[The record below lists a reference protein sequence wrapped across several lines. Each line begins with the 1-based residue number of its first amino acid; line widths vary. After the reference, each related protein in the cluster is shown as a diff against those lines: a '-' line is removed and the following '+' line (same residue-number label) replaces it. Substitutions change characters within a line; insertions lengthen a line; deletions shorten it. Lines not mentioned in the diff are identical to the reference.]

1 MQKLTVIVP
10 CYNEEA
16 VILHLHKAL
25 CQVMSELNT
34 LMFEILFID
43 DGSQDRTLEIIK
55 TLKKD
60 YTYIHYISF
69 SRNFG
74 KESAI
79 YAGLKSATGDLVVIM
94 DADLQ
99 HPPALIIQM
108 YQTLCTTH
116 CDSVAAR
123 RVSRTGEPPIRSF
136 FARCFYS
143 IMHKLCKIEVVDGA
157 CDFRLMARQMVD
169 ALLEITEYNRFSKGL
184 FSWVG
189 FDTKWI
195 EFENVQRI
203 AGETHW
209 SFWGLLRYSLEGLIA
224 FSTAPL
230 AFASITGLFFC
241 FFSFIAIIFTIVRQ
255 LIWGGSAYGWPS
267 LVCIICFISGIQL
280 FCIGILGQYLAKAYL
295 ETKHRP
301 LYIIK
306 EEDKI

>member
-1 MQKLTVIVP
+1 MQKLTVIIP

-16 VILHLHKAL
+16 VIEHLYKAL
-25 CQVMSELNT
+25 CEVMYRLDF
-34 LMFEILFID
+34 LVFEILFVD
-43 DGSQDRTLEIIK
+43 DGSQDGTLEMIK
-55 TLKKD
+55 SLKS
-60 YTYIHYISF
+60 TMPFIHYISF

-79 YAGLKSATGDLVVIM
+79 YAGLKYATGDFVVIM

-99 HPPALIIQM
+99 HPPQMLIQM
-108 YQTLCTTH
+108 YETLCRTK

-123 RVSRTGEPPIRSF
+123 RVTRTGEPPIRSF
-136 FARCFYS
+136 FARCFYAV
-143 IMHKLCKIEVVDGA
+143 MHKLCKFEVVDGA
-157 CDFRLMARQMVD
+157 CDFRLMTRQMVD

-189 FDTKWI
+189 FDTQWI

-209 SFWGLLRYSLEGLIA
+209 SFWGLVRYSLEGIIA

-230 AFASITGLFFC
+230 AFASIMGLFFC
-241 FFSFIAIIFTIVRQ
+241 AFSFIAIIFTIVRQ

-280 FCIGILGQYLAKAYL
+280 FCIGILGQYLAKTYL

-301 LYIIK
+301 LFIIK
-306 EEDKI
+306 ENE